1 MNGLL
6 GLLGWLIGGA
16 IVGWVASIITGRNAQ
31 QGLLGNIVAGIVGAF
46 VGGAIYGFLTGDGF
60 SFGFSIGSFL
70 VALVGAVIVLFLWN
84 LLTRGRA

>member
-1 MNGLL
+1 MGTIL
-6 GLLGWLIGGA
+6 GLLGWIIGGA

-46 VGGAIYGFLTGDGF
+46 VGGALYGALTGNGF
-60 SFGFSIGSFL
+60 SFEWSIGSFL

-84 LLTRGRA
+84 MISRRA